1 MIPSGA
7 VQSAAAMTRQASAPP
22 AGPGPSEFL
31 PRSANNADR
40 HTLST
45 SEATT
50 VLDLTR
56 RDLAGLIESGW
67 LRPAGPP
74 TARRW
79 PLDQIQA
86 LLNTSTAGTCGDPR
100 PGYLRALGDL
110 LTGHGLCCQ
119 LRQHDGHPHLLA
131 RSSAGAQTA
140 VWLVRASTGW
150 RFLWRRYR
158 SCPVVDL
165 PGAAAAILGDVG
177 PVTGHTTPAPTGARH
192 SADHS
197 SVARKRA
204 LRRLARE
211 QPDAYTTLYQR
222 IRPRMPSHTHARN
235 QAWTQLRYQ
244 YPDRYRELYEEERP
258 LAAKPP
264 RRTCTRTAVAA
275 GVPRS
280 GQPSEL
286 EAGR

>member
-1 MIPSGA
+1 
-7 VQSAAAMTRQASAPP
+7 MTRQASAPP
-22 AGPGPSEFL
+22 AGPGLSEFL
-31 PRSANNADR
+31 PRSADNTGP

-50 VLDLTR
+50 VLGLTR
-56 RDLAGLIESGW
+56 RDLAGLTEAGW

-86 LLNTSTAGTCGDPR
+86 LLNTSTAGACGDPR
-100 PGYLRALGDL
+100 PGYLQALGDL
-110 LTGHGLCCQ
+110 LAGHGLCCQ
-119 LRQHDGHPHLLA
+119 VCQHDDHPHLLA
-131 RSSAGAQTA
+131 RSPGGAQTT

-158 SCPVVDL
+158 SHPAFDL
-165 PGAAAAILGDVG
+165 PGAATTIMADVG
-177 PVTGHTTPAPTGARH
+177 PVTGHTIPAPAGARH

-222 IRPRMPSHTHARN
+222 IRPRTPSHTHARN

-244 YPDRYRELYEEERP
+244 YPGRYRELYEEERP
-258 LAAKPP
+258 QAAKPP
-264 RRTCTRTAVAA
+264 RLTGTRTAAAA
-275 GVPRS
+275 GVSRS
-280 GQPSEL
+280 G
-286 EAGR
+286 EAQ